1 MWREY
6 SIKHIKNNKASSI
19 FLAVISLISTMF
31 LSLLC
36 SMAYNLW
43 IDHINQ
49 IIFIEGSYT
58 KRPEPLV
65 MAYGFVILAA
75 CISLIIMIHNAFE
88 VPMNNRIH
96 QLGILQSVGATPKQ
110 IKSFLLQ
117 EVMTLCFIPILC
129 GILLGIG
136 VSYLLVE
143 TVITITA
150 DVREYQAAFHFHI
163 MVFVMSFVVSA
174 LTVLLSAWIP
184 AKKVSKLTPLEA
196 LGYGIETGVTKMKKF
211 RYSKIWGVHGELARK
226 SIYARRKELRTST
239 FSLFFAFFA
248 LIGLLNIEIISGIS
262 TQFTYFERYRDKWDM
277 VLTTKEYSENL
288 LEKIEKIEGIESC
301 ISYRKAMTDTTI
313 SEQKFS
319 QELKEIG
326 IENLT
331 EMITLDMDNNYV
343 FSVPIYFLD
352 NYSFEKYCTEQHITQ
367 TDAVVINKIWDSL
380 HSNRKYREYIPL
392 IDMQYPLNIDLAGNE
407 LNIDSYTAEMPRIRE
422 EYKQY
427 SLTLIAS
434 QNLYDN
440 LVRTLPVSEATY
452 NIDLTSAIKDKEVQ
466 EQIKSL
472 LQGYGEYSLES
483 RMESEQFELKMRSG
497 MKAFIWSFTAIIA
510 CIGVANIFSF
520 TLGQIMQRRKEFARY
535 FAIGLSGKGMR
546 KILFME
552 AIIICLRPL
561 LLSVIINAPLVT
573 VLLSAAYISVPEYLS
588 KAPFM
593 LVILFVVTVI
603 AFVMF
608 AYYLGSKKI
617 CNSDLVEVIKD
628 ETML

>member
-6 SIKHIKNNKASSI
+6 LVKHIRNNKASSI

-43 IDHINQ
+43 IDHVNR
-49 IIFIEGSYT
+49 IIFLEGSYT

-117 EVMTLCFIPILC
+117 EVMILCFIPVLC

-136 VSYLLVE
+136 LSYLLVE
-143 TVITITA
+143 TIITITA
-150 DVREYQAAFHFHI
+150 DIREYQAAFHFHI
-163 MVFVMSFVVSA
+163 IVFVMAFVVST

-196 LGYGIETGVTKMKKF
+196 LGYGIETSVTKMKKF
-211 RYSKIWGVHGELARK
+211 RFSKLLGVHGELARK

-248 LIGLLNIEIISGIS
+248 LIGFLNIEIISGIG

-288 LEKIEKIEGIESC
+288 LEEIEKIEGIESC
-301 ISYRKAMTDTTI
+301 ISYRKVMTDTTI
-313 SEQKFS
+313 SGQKFS
-319 QELKEIG
+319 QELKATG

-331 EMITLDMDNNYV
+331 EMIASDIDKNYV
-343 FSVPIYFLD
+343 FSAPIYILD
-352 NYSFEKYCTEQHITQ
+352 NTSFEKYCMEQNIVQ
-367 TDAVVINKIWDSL
+367 TDVVAINKIWDSL

-392 IDMQYPLNIDLAGNE
+392 VDTQYPLTIVLAGNE
-407 LNIDSYTAEMPRIRE
+407 LNIDSYADEMPRIRD

-434 QNLYDN
+434 QNFYN
-440 LVRTLPVSEATY
+440 GIASALPVSEATY
-452 NIDLTSAIKDKEVQ
+452 NIFLTATEKDKEVQ
-466 EQIKSL
+466 EQLKSL

-483 RMESEQFELKMRSG
+483 RMEAEQSEQKMRNG
-497 MKAFIWSFTAIIA
+497 MKTFIWSFAAIIA
-510 CIGVANIFSF
+510 CIGIANIFSF

-535 FAIGLSGKGMR
+535 FTIGLSGKGMK

-552 AIIICLRPL
+552 SIIICLRPL
-561 LLSVIINAPLVT
+561 LLSVIINVPMVGL
-573 VLLSAAYISVPEYLS
+573 LLSAAYISVPEYLS

-593 LVILFVVTVI
+593 LVFLFVVAVI
-603 AFVMF
+603 AFVVF